1 MINEVYNTVYN
12 KRNSNMITIKEWE
25 RLNMILENPS
35 REGVST
41 IIFQLDED
49 NRWHISTHQIKELF
63 EIDSIENKYIVV
75 KEKLDEQN

>member
-1 MINEVYNTVYN
+1 MINEVYNTVYK

-25 RLNMILENPS
+25 RLNMILENPH

-41 IIFQLDED
+41 IIMQLDED

>member
-1 MINEVYNTVYN
+1 
-12 KRNSNMITIKEWE
+12 MITIKEWE

-41 IIFQLDED
+41 IIFQLDEH

-75 KEKLDEQN
+75 KEKLDEPN

>member
-1 MINEVYNTVYN
+1 
-12 KRNSNMITIKEWE
+12 MITIEQWE
-25 RLNMILENPS
+25 RLNMILENPH

-41 IIFQLDED
+41 IIMQLDED

-75 KEKLDEQN
+75 KEKLDEPN